1 MSTTTKPTPAIA
13 VSASATL
20 AERAVNRMLS
30 PAARAGLGLTVAGTT
45 VLPREREICRS
56 EHGDW
61 LFVSYQDDPTAKY
74 YGGKIPVPTAE
85 RQRLAALKDA
95 GVRPDLI
102 WLAHELPVGWDETQQ
117 LPNLVPVP
125 PHLRRH
131 DEALTRTLRNTAMAA
146 GLLAATAIAA
156 PLAIGAVAIAGML
169 DPIVLGGVK
178 HPNLP
183 VVQWA
188 VLAQWTWE

>member
-1 MSTTTKPTPAIA
+1 MPT
-13 VSASATL
+13 
-20 AERAVNRMLS
+20 
-30 PAARAGLGLTVAGTT
+30 
-45 VLPREREICRS
+45 EREICRS

-61 LFVSYQDDPTAKY
+61 LFVSHHDDPTAKN

-102 WLAHELPVGWDETQQ
+102 WLAHELPVGWDETQE
-117 LPNLVPVP
+117 LPNLVPAP
-125 PHLRRH
+125 PHLRKH
-131 DEALTRTLRNTAMAA
+131 DEALTRAIRITATAA
-146 GLLAATAIAA
+146 GVLAGTAIAA
-156 PLAIGAVAIAGML
+156 PLAIGAIGIAGML